1 MSPIYSLKL
10 VLFGNQAVGKTSLVE
25 RYINNK
31 FEQEYLSTLGYNV
44 YQKSLDFDENTIIFI
59 IFDIGGQERFKDLRK
74 KYATGA
80 NAALLVY
87 DITNR
92 DSFDNIRNW
101 HNDLMEFTHDPSF
114 IIVGNKIDLE
124 DYRQVMKEEG
134 EKLAQELRADGF
146 FETSAKDDIMIN
158 GAFYEFAKII
168 LDKISIKS

>member
-101 HNDLMEFTHDPSF
+101 HNDLMEFTHDPS
-114 IIVGNKIDLE
+114 
-124 DYRQVMKEEG
+124 
-134 EKLAQELRADGF
+134 
-146 FETSAKDDIMIN
+146 
-158 GAFYEFAKII
+158 
-168 LDKISIKS
+168 